1 MKKDINL
8 LPWRIQLQRQQN
20 QALFRQLI
28 LCALICT
35 SGWLILGSL
44 AESHAETAETIQS
57 ELTKIQPEQQLTQRH
72 IQQLRSTQTDSEEL
86 RSVSKETVFSLLN
99 QLTEL
104 PLTQGE
110 LTELSLKTPQLT
122 LTGYSHSQE
131 EFSRL
136 NQFLTQQPLFA
147 EVKLTEFKPSA
158 NELQFQF
165 DLTLQGT
172 P

>member
-20 QALFRQLI
+20 KALLHQLI

-44 AESHAETAETIQS
+44 AESHAETAETIQT
-57 ELTKIQPEQQLTQRH
+57 ELTKIQPEQQFTQRH

-86 RSVSKETVFSLLN
+86 HPVSKETVFSLLN

-110 LTELSLKTPQLT
+110 LTELSLKTAQLT

-147 EVKLTEFKPSA
+147 EVTLAEFKPNA
-158 NELQFQF
+158 DELQFQF
-165 DLTLQGT
+165 NLTLRDT